1 MGHAVLHG
9 LEAQLVA
16 VGARGVAKR
25 RVDHERDVP
34 GGDHVAH
41 VALAL
46 VDLPHLLALHAGR
59 PQRAGRAACGHD
71 AKAQTRDVAS
81 DGHDGALVAVA
92 HADEHRAALGQRVAD
107 GQLRLRERRREV
119 ARDAHDLAG
128 GLHLGAEHRVGAGEA
143 AEGHDGFLHAEMLE
157 PAVVGR
163 HP

>member
-46 VDLPHLLALHAGR
+46 VDLPHLPAL
-59 PQRAGRAACGHD
+59 D